1 VVPEQA
7 EVIQRIFDLY
17 IGGLGILAITK
28 QLNQE
33 GIKPMYSESW
43 TYGSLLQI
51 LKNSSYTGDLIL
63 QKTFRDSHLTKKKV
77 KNKGE
82 FHKYHV
88 EDNHEAIIS
97 KETFNEAMVIRNQRA
112 NRFKTNTKRSKKTY
126 PFTNKIRCDCCGGGY
141 QHKTTPKNDFWI
153 CTTYNTKG
161 KAFCSESR
169 RIPEKSLYETLNEYL
184 GTTSFDEGKFKKKV
198 EYMVALKNNK
208 IELHLTNGSVDV
220 VTWEELSR
228 KDSWT
233 PEMKEKARQNTKK
246 INKNR
251 SVLTWEKLESYHQP
265 SIH

>member
-1 VVPEQA
+1 
-7 EVIQRIFDLY
+7 
-17 IGGLGILAITK
+17 
-28 QLNQE
+28 
-33 GIKPMYSESW
+33 
-43 TYGSLLQI
+43 
-51 LKNSSYTGDLIL
+51 
-63 QKTFRDSHLTKKKV
+63 
-77 KNKGE
+77 
-82 FHKYHV
+82 
-88 EDNHEAIIS
+88 
-97 KETFNEAMVIRNQRA
+97 
-112 NRFKTNTKRSKKTY
+112 
-126 PFTNKIRCDCCGGGY
+126 
-141 QHKTTPKNDFWI
+141 
-153 CTTYNTKG
+153 
-161 KAFCSESR
+161 
-169 RIPEKSLYETLNEYL
+169 LNEYL